1 MSASSYGTPSSWLI
15 TSDGTGRASA
25 VTRSA
30 GRGPASIASM
40 WSSVIRWI
48 VGRKPSTRLN
58 VKGFDSI
65 RRNRVCSSPSE
76 VKTDRGRLCT
86 VDNMPAFQCGNPDAR
101 SSTLT
106 RESENSSRTCSY
118 PVMSHGVLPSQIRTL
133 DRGLAAA
140 RAMTSGGGAKGQ
152 PACLAIGYSG
162 ISEVASVSVPVS
174 VSDISFLDMDD
185 LGRARRGCPAGALGL
200 LGGRVLVE

>member
-1 MSASSYGTPSSWLI
+1 M
-15 TSDGTGRASA
+15 
-25 VTRSA
+25 
-30 GRGPASIASM
+30 
-40 WSSVIRWI
+40 

-58 VKGFDSI
+58 VKGFDNI
-65 RRNRVCSSPSE
+65 RLNRVCSSPSA

-86 VDNMPAFQCGNPDAR
+86 VDNMPAFQCGNPGTR

-106 RESENSSRTCSY
+106 RESENSSLHCSY

-133 DRGLAAA
+133 DSVLLAAS
-140 RAMTSGGGAKGQ
+140 AMTSGGGAKGQ

-162 ISEVASVSVPVS
+162 IMEVASVSVLVS

-185 LGRARRGCPAGALGL
+185 LGRARRGCPAGALRLVRGW
-200 LGGRVLVE
+200 GRVVA